1 MHNKHILKWVLSS
14 VAVLSV
20 ATVLVYNNSDYDSNV
35 SKSEPKSDNLVP
47 NVSAESHAKPES
59 NDSHDDVVEIS

>member
-47 NVSAESHAKPES
+47 NVSAESHAKLES
-59 NDSHDDVVEIS
+59 KD